1 MFYIDT
7 CWTFGVHQT
16 FLYEYTKVQS
26 VLTLAANQNN
36 QGYFKKYPA
45 WVPILGCN

>member
-1 MFYIDT
+1 MLD
-7 CWTFGVHQT
+7 FGVHQT

-36 QGYFKKYPA
+36 QGYFKNTLPECPS
-45 WVPILGCN
+45 WVVISLG